1 LVPVP
6 RDFVAAADFHEVP
19 IMNRIEKLR
28 DNIER
33 LKDSLALDWND
44 LAKSLSDEQRIEIGH
59 HLEWCLT
66 EMTWCLSEMKK
77 LSQSLRETK
86 PN

>member
-1 LVPVP
+1 
-6 RDFVAAADFHEVP
+6 
-19 IMNRIEKLR
+19 MNRIEKLR

-44 LAKSLSDEQRIEIGH
+44 LAKSLSAEQRIEIED
-59 HLEWCLT
+59 HLQWCLT
-66 EMTWCLSEMKK
+66 EMAWCLTEMKK
-77 LSQSLRETK
+77 LSQRLRETN